1 MNRRFFPLA
10 LAAASVVQGAVG
22 QAPAPRVVDLT
33 TPEGTTLKPTD
44 FPASKPGPEV
54 MLFHQCNRDRKMWE
68 ELAPRLVAAGLNVLT
83 LDFRGYG
90 DSGGTAKFKVPPE
103 EGRWLVT
110 EVWPRRGELLAAAV
124 ERQAVPG
131 SFNSVWP
138 RLGAGHT
145 PLGMTPLCVMSLMI
159 SYQSDFNPGLFQNA
173 QIGFGGAAV
182 GDHFLQV

>member
-1 MNRRFFPLA
+1 MNKRFFPLA
-10 LAAASVVQGAVG
+10 LAAVWVVQGAAG
-22 QAPAPRVVDLT
+22 QAPAPRVVDL
-33 TPEGTTLKPTD
+33 PAPDGTTLKATY
-44 FPASKPGPEV
+44 FAASKPGLGV
-54 MLFHQCNRDRKMWE
+54 MLFHQCNRKMWE

-90 DSGGTAKFKVPPE
+90 DRGETAEFKVPLE
-103 EGRWLVT
+103 EGRRLVT

-145 PLGMTPLCVMSLMI
+145 PLLMNRH
-159 SYQSDFNPGLFQNA
+159 D
-173 QIGFGGAAV
+173 AAYTI
-182 GDHFLQV
+182 L